1 MYLNFNYFSLDP
13 DQKENLI
20 EIIDKLLRDRTTVSL
35 EFIFNLRAFF
45 LKNTML
51 HIIQIFIIKIA
62 MSNLFDSS
70 RRKRKFN

>member
-1 MYLNFNYFSLDP
+1 MFLNFNYFSLDP